1 MILVI
6 SWEGDEH
13 AQAVMGELARLHA
26 ACYLLDLSRFPQ
38 DLQLAMHYRPPNG
51 REFLLRSN
59 GPEVLSFAEVRAIW
73 WRRPRHFQIHREVS
87 IASHQTFAYNELLEA
102 FAGLWQSLDAK
113 WVNHPT
119 RDDVAARKA
128 YQLRVAQEVGLTI
141 PATLITSSPV
151 EARDFVAKRGIGHVV
166 YKAFSATE
174 QAWRETRLL
183 RQDELDLVDS
193 VRFAPVIFQEYIQAT
208 VDLRVTIVGD
218 EIFPAAIHSQESSYA
233 IDFRMDMGSVR
244 IEPSE
249 LPREVEDGL
258 RALMSRLGLVYGA
271 VDMRLTPD
279 GRYVFLEINPAGQWL
294 FIEQR
299 TGQPIS
305 AALARHL
312 WSRDKDPGHVVQ

>member
-1 MILVI
+1 
-6 SWEGDEH
+6 
-13 AQAVMGELARLHA
+13 MGELARLEA

-59 GPEVLSFAEVRAIW
+59 GAEVLAFAEVRAIW

-87 IASHQTFAYNELLEA
+87 VASHQAFAYNEMLEA
-102 FAGLWQSLDAK
+102 FAGLWQSLDAE
-113 WVNHPT
+113 WINHPT

-128 YQLRVAQEVGLTI
+128 YQLRVAQDVGLTI
-141 PATLITSSPV
+141 PATLITSAPV
-151 EARDFVAKRGIGHVV
+151 EARDFVAQRGIGHVV

-183 RQDELDLVDS
+183 RQEELHLVDS
-193 VRFAPVIFQEYIQAT
+193 VRFAPVIFQEYIEAV
-208 VDLRVTIVGD
+208 VDLRVTIVG
-218 EIFPAAIHSQESSYA
+218 EELFPAAIHSQESSYP
-233 IDFRMDMGSVR
+233 IDFRMDMGNVR
-244 IEPSE
+244 IEPLD
-249 LPREVEDGL
+249 LPSDVEAGL
-258 RALMSRLGLVYGA
+258 RALMSELGLVYGA

-305 AALARHL
+305 ATLARHL
-312 WSRDKDPGHVVQ
+312 WSRDKDRGHVAQ